1 MEVEDKEQIE
11 EKSSTVNSATE
22 AKELKKESDTESDTE
37 DESSSSSD
45 SDSSSDEEEGGLS
58 SEQKKVN
65 EAEDQGNASEV
76 REAYRRSCCAG
87 IERNTRCCRRL
98 DNQRGTNGTRRL
110 RAR

>member
-11 EKSSTVNSATE
+11 EKSSTVNSSATE
-22 AKELKKESDTESDTE
+22 AKELKKETDTESDTE

-58 SEQKKVN
+58 SEQKVN

-76 REAYRRSCCAG
+76 REAYRRPCCAG
-87 IERNTRCCRRL
+87 IERNTKCCRRL